1 MNNIESYKNEEN
13 ILEII
18 ENDPKIREEIK
29 SILYILKIIIL
40 ILVFLIFHRTFQI
53 GNFTDTTIHIWQIK
67 QMNILN

>member
-40 ILVFLIFHRTFQI
+40 ILVFLIFHRISLKNSKIYLWYIVKLFI
-53 GNFTDTTIHIWQIK
+53 NKKIF
-67 QMNILN
+67 